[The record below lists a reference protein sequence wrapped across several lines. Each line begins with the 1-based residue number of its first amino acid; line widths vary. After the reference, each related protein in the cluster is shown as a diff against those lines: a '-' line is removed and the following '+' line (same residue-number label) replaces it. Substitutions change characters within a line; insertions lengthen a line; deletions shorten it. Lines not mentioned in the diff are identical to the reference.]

1 MFLPGPFDYYEAI
14 MQFRRF
20 NTIAKIGDLLCKYYN
35 CEADVDHT
43 GCEVTFTKA
52 LLPQLQ
58 GEFASGCV
66 IIQLAPTRGGIGCRY
81 LKLVK
86 SKATVLKYF
95 IGSKLNL
102 PEDEVFGYETKIFM
116 DFTDAGAKKA
126 ADEIIASVDNCIA
139 LEDLT
144 IKLREKLINQ
154 AEIAFDEIKFTNQ

>member
-1 MFLPGPFDYYEAI
+1 MFLPDPFDYYEAI

-35 CEADVDHT
+35 CEADVNST
-43 GCEVTFTKA
+43 GCEVTFTKSM
-52 LLPQLQ
+52 LPQLQ
-58 GEFASGCV
+58 GEFASGCH
-66 IIQLAPTRGGIGCRY
+66 IIQLAPCRDGIGCKY

-95 IGSKLNL
+95 IASKLNL
-102 PEDEVFGYETKIFM
+102 PEEEVFGFEVRIFK
-116 DFTDAGAKKA
+116 DYTDAGAKKA

-144 IKLREKLINQ
+144 IKLREKLLNQ

>member
-1 MFLPGPFDYYEAI
+1 MFLPDPFDYYEAI

-35 CEADVDHT
+35 CEADVNPN
-43 GCEVTFTKA
+43 GCEVIFTKSM
-52 LLPQLQ
+52 LPQLQ

-66 IIQLAPTRGGIGCRY
+66 IIQLWPSQGGVSCKYI
-81 LKLVK
+81 KVK
-86 SKATVLKYF
+86 VSKAAVLKYF
-95 IGSKLNL
+95 IGSKLNI
-102 PEDEVFGYETKIFM
+102 PEDEVFAYESKIFKN
-116 DFTDAGAKKA
+116 FTDAGAKAA

-144 IKLREKLINQ
+144 IKLREKLLNQ